1 MEAVGGEVIT
11 VILPIIMLRGV
22 IAYSYREQRGSR
34 FFGNPSAR
42 REYAPVNEHP
52 AYGEG

>member
-22 IAYSYREQRGSR
+22 IAYSYREQKGVP
-34 FFGNPSAR
+34 FFW
-42 REYAPVNEHP
+42 
-52 AYGEG
+52 